1 MTIYPYPGCP
11 SQPANMADMPKT
23 SEPET
28 TVSVNVA
35 LPASLHKRL
44 RVYCIQNDL
53 VLAEVIAAA
62 LERFV

>member
-1 MTIYPYPGCP
+1 ML
-11 SQPANMADMPKT
+11 ADMAKT